1 MKEYESDMRDFQELF
16 DFLECNVQVVN
27 TALIEKYKLSK
38 KARLLKVELHSVLDR
53 NASLQVSKYL
63 KDDLSTAT
71 FLSRSGCSW
80 IS

>member
-27 TALIEKYKLSK
+27 TALIEKYNKLSK

-63 KDDLSTAT
+63 KDDLSTAK
-71 FLSRSGCSW
+71 FLSRSGCS
-80 IS
+80 